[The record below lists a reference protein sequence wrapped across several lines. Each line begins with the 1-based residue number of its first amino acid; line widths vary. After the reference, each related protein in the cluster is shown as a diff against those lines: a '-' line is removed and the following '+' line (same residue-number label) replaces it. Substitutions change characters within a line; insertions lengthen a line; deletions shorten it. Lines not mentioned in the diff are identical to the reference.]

1 MSSSITLSAATR
13 QNLLS
18 LQDTASLLATTQSR
32 LSTGKKV
39 NSALDN
45 PINFFTATNLSG
57 RSTELSSLLD
67 GISNGVQT
75 IQAANTGLS
84 KLQSL
89 TSQLKSTAQQALAAT
104 NAFTSKAASVSTA
117 LSGASAANL
126 LSTGP
131 TAALSDKAV
140 GTLVDGKPAAAVAA
154 KVTGS
159 VDYKPTAAP
168 STMRGTSFTATT
180 PTAAKATAASAFS
193 APGNAVAGTVTGGS
207 AFASA
212 GFGSDTKLAIKAGTG
227 STERTITVDLNQNM
241 TADQAVEEIKTQI
254 DTFNA
259 DPANQNNRST
269 VAVSLDRDG
278 KLAFTGDTNGD
289 QIRVSASGT
298 GAAGTGFGAT
308 AAVSTDNVAAQTQK
322 LTIGTREI
330 TISGGRAGAD
340 AADVRKAVLKAI
352 NDANAGPTPTGV
364 FASFESD
371 GGTGQRLVLS
381 GKADGTN
388 FTVTGSPGNTLGFGS
403 TALTTANGAP
413 AATQTL
419 TINGTLITIPGGG
432 DIDAAVTAINN
443 QKGTTGVSA
452 AKDPADA
459 TRLLLT
465 GKVDGSA
472 FTVASSNPVSS
483 GFSATPT
490 TTSLAATVSGV
501 FTPDGTP
508 ATTTAGGAFQ
518 APAGAVAGTL
528 TAAYS
533 PPTAGGTRLTVTS
546 GAGGNGNTFTVD
558 LAAGDSKETAAR
570 KFNDAF
576 GTSGMKAAVSGS
588 NLVFTG
594 KSNGDALS
602 ITSGVALAGF
612 TNSVS
617 AGNAQQA
624 QSGTVTGGTYAA
636 PGAGGAKLTI
646 KSGTDSPITV
656 ELAQGDAIGTALTK
670 IRDELDQN
678 SGISVALN
686 AGGTALVFT
695 GKTDGSA
702 LTVSSTGPDAGFTGG
717 TGTTSTDQTAS
728 SKGTV
733 GVTYTAPGTG
743 GTRIVISEASGAN
756 STTPISF
763 DIPAGMTA
771 GDLETALT
779 TRLGGT
785 GITVANNNG
794 TLTFTGSTN
803 NVALTVKATAEA
815 GGFVN
820 AGQASTG
827 ERTAVAGTLSATA
840 PYAAP
845 AVGSGGAKLTIT
857 SGSGATATTYSVDL
871 TSTETSA
878 TLAAGKIQ
886 AELDKNGT
894 SGITVSGAS
903 GTLVFTGKA
912 DGSALN
918 VASTSPG
925 GGFTATP
932 LLSTGQKAA
941 DSQTI
946 TIKGATGG
954 DQQIT
959 IRGGAAGDSDA
970 KILAGALAAINDKSG
985 TTGVTAS
992 ASADGRI
999 VLKGA
1004 ATGAGFTVTGGPNS
1018 TAGFGTSTV
1027 TADNGKAS
1035 AAQTLTVNGTPIDIA
1050 AGDDQ
1055 AAAITAINAKSST
1068 TGVSA
1073 AVDPD
1078 NAGKIKLTGKADGS
1092 AFTVQSS
1099 NAASS
1104 GFSGITERVNNN
1116 QGAAQSV
1123 TVNGTEIAIA
1133 ASATLDEA
1141 MAAINAKS
1149 SITGVTAGKDG
1160 NRLTFTGGAD
1170 GHSFTI
1176 KGSEFNTL
1184 GLASTEASV
1193 AGISDPGQT
1202 SLIST
1207 LGFQGGDSFSV
1218 NGQTVNLTATDTIGS
1233 LVQKVGAATNGA
1245 VTASYDAA
1253 TNKFSFTAADSRT
1266 AVQLGD
1272 GSTATSKVS
1281 NLGFTATD
1289 FAAGA
1294 GAPSSQSALAGK
1306 SITVQVGSGTSI
1318 NTATITFGTA
1328 PGQISTLAQLNEAL
1342 APANAQATIDS
1353 LTGKISITTS
1363 NDVGA
1368 QNLSILASGTGN
1380 PFTTGTATANLG
1392 GDGLNARNN
1401 LVQTYNDLLKQMDQL
1416 ASDAGFNGVN
1426 LLSGDNL
1433 TINFNEKGSSS
1444 LKVQGSATN
1453 AASLGLSAVGQTNF
1467 QESSAIKKIVD
1478 QINSASSQLQSRA
1491 AALGSNLA
1499 VVQNRQDFTKQI
1511 ITVLDT
1517 GAANLTSADLN
1528 EEAANSQAL
1537 STRNSLAISA
1547 LSLANQSQQ
1556 GILQLLR

>member
-57 RSTELSSLLD
+57 RSSELSSLLD

-84 KLQSL
+84 KLQNL

-104 NAFTSKAASVSTA
+104 NAFTSKAASVSTGLA
-117 LSGASAANL
+117 GASAANL

-140 GTLVDGKPAAAVAA
+140 GTLANGLPAAAVAA
-154 KVTGS
+154 TVTGS

-168 STMRGTSFTATT
+168 STMRGTTFTATV
-180 PTAAKATAASAFS
+180 PTAAKATGASAFA
-193 APGNAVAGTVTGGS
+193 APPNAIAGTVKGG
-207 AFASA
+207 AFDAS
-212 GFGSDTKLAIKAGTG
+212 GFGSDTKLTIKAGAGT
-227 STERTITVDLNQNM
+227 SERTIEVNLTQNM
-241 TADQAVEEIKTQI
+241 TADQAVEAVRTAITA
-254 DTFNA
+254 FNGA
-259 DPANQNNRST
+259 HPNDKST
-269 VAVSLDRDG
+269 VTVSRDSSG
-278 KLAFTGDTNGD
+278 QLAFKGDTNGD

-308 AAVSTDNVAAQTQK
+308 ATASTDNVAAQTQK
-322 LTIGTREI
+322 LTVGTREI
-330 TISGGRAGAD
+330 TISGGRAGDD

-352 NDANAGPTPTGV
+352 NDATSAGSPPTGV
-364 FASFESD
+364 SATFESD
-371 GGTGQRLVLS
+371 GGTGQRLVLG

-388 FTVTGSPGNTLGFGS
+388 FTVTGSPGNTLGFGP

-413 AATQTL
+413 AASQTL
-419 TINGTLITIPGGG
+419 TINGTQVTIPGGG

-465 GKVDGSA
+465 GKADGSA

-508 ATTTAGGAFQ
+508 ATATASGVFQ

-528 TAAYS
+528 TAAYT
-533 PPTAGGTRLTVTS
+533 PPAAGGARLAVTS
-546 GAGGNGNTFTVD
+546 GTGGGATTTYVD
-558 LAAGDSKETAAR
+558 LSAGDSKEAAAR

-576 GTSGMKAAVSGS
+576 GTSGIKAEVRGS
-588 NLVFTG
+588 
-594 KSNGDALS
+594 D
-602 ITSGVALAGF
+602 
-612 TNSVS
+612 
-617 AGNAQQA
+617 
-624 QSGTVTGGTYAA
+624 
-636 PGAGGAKLTI
+636 
-646 KSGTDSPITV
+646 
-656 ELAQGDAIGTALTK
+656 
-670 IRDELDQN
+670 
-678 SGISVALN
+678 
-686 AGGTALVFT
+686 
-695 GKTDGSA
+695 
-702 LTVSSTGPDAGFTGG
+702 
-717 TGTTSTDQTAS
+717 
-728 SKGTV
+728 
-733 GVTYTAPGTG
+733 
-743 GTRIVISEASGAN
+743 
-756 STTPISF
+756 
-763 DIPAGMTA
+763 
-771 GDLETALT
+771 
-779 TRLGGT
+779 
-785 GITVANNNG
+785 
-794 TLTFTGSTN
+794 
-803 NVALTVKATAEA
+803 
-815 GGFVN
+815 
-820 AGQASTG
+820 
-827 ERTAVAGTLSATA
+827 
-840 PYAAP
+840 
-845 AVGSGGAKLTIT
+845 
-857 SGSGATATTYSVDL
+857 
-871 TSTETSA
+871 
-878 TLAAGKIQ
+878 
-886 AELDKNGT
+886 
-894 SGITVSGAS
+894 
-903 GTLVFTGKA
+903 LVFTGKA
-912 DGSALN
+912 DGSALSINSVAPLDGFTTAGANSTGQHATATRGTVTGGSYGTLSADTKLTITSGATSLDVTLTTGTSLGDAVDQITTGLSGAGITVSADSTGLKFTGTADGTRLSVVSDRTGAGFTTTAAASSDHQAITAGTLTGATYAAPGAGGATLTITSGSGGAGNVFTANIAAGDSISAALNKITTALGASGISVADDGTGKLRFTGKADGSILN
-918 VASTSPG
+918 VASTGPG

-932 LLSTGQKAA
+932 SLSTGQKAA
-941 DSQTI
+941 ESQTI
-946 TIKGATGG
+946 TIRGATGG
-954 DQQIT
+954 DQPIT
-959 IRGGAAGDSDA
+959 IHGGAAGDSDA
-970 KILAGALAAINDKSG
+970 KVLAGALQAINDKSG

-992 ASADGRI
+992 TSANGEI

-1018 TAGFGTSTV
+1018 TAGFGTSPV

-1035 AAQTLTVNGTPIDIA
+1035 AAQTLTINGTEITIA
-1050 AGDDQ
+1050 ASADQ
-1055 AAAITAINAKSST
+1055 TAAIAAINRATTT

-1078 NAGKIKLTGKADGS
+1078 NAGKIKLTGKTDGS

-1149 SITGVTAGKDG
+1149 SITGVTAGRDQAGTK
-1160 NRLTFTGGAD
+1160 LTFTGGAD
-1170 GHSFTI
+1170 GTSFTI
-1176 KGSEFNTL
+1176 KGSEHNTL

-1193 AGISDPGQT
+1193 AGSFDPGQT
-1202 SLIST
+1202 SLISA
-1207 LGFQGGDSFSV
+1207 LGFKGGDSFSV
-1218 NGQTVNLTATDTIGS
+1218 NGQSVNLTATDTIGS

-1281 NLGFTATD
+1281 NLGFATTD
-1289 FAAGA
+1289 FAAG
-1294 GAPSSQSALAGK
+1294 GGQPTTQSALAGK
-1306 SITVQVGSGTSI
+1306 SISVQVGSGASM

-1353 LTGKISITTS
+1353 LTGKISITTA

-1380 PFTTGTATANLG
+1380 PFTTGSATANLG

-1401 LVQTYNDLLKQMDQL
+1401 LVQSYNDLLKQMDQL

-1511 ITVLDT
+1511 INVLDT

>member
-45 PINFFTATNLSG
+45 PINFFTASNLSS
-57 RSTELSSLLD
+57 RSSELSSLLD

-84 KLQSL
+84 KLQNL
-89 TSQLKSTAQQALAAT
+89 TGQLKSTAQQALAAT
-104 NAFTSKAASVSTA
+104 SAFTAKAASVSTA

-131 TAALSDKAV
+131 TNAVSDKAV
-140 GTLVDGKPAAAVAA
+140 GTIVNGKPAAAVAA
-154 KVTGS
+154 TVAGS
-159 VDYKPTAAP
+159 VDYKPTATPA
-168 STMRGTSFTATT
+168 TMRGTTFTATV
-180 PTAAKATAASAFS
+180 PTVAKATGGTFS
-193 APGNAVAGTVTGGS
+193 APASAVAGTVTGG
-207 AFASA
+207 AFDSST
-212 GFGSDTKLAIKAGTG
+212 FGADTKL
-227 STERTITVDLNQNM
+227 TIQFGPATAQKIEVNLTKDM
-241 TADQAVEEIKTQI
+241 TADQAVEAIKTRI
-254 DTFNA
+254 DDFNSGKTGDA
-259 DPANQNNRST
+259 RTTIS
-269 VAVSLDRDG
+269 VSRDASG
-278 KLAFTGDTNGD
+278 HLAFKGETNGA
-289 QIRVSASGT
+289 QLQVSASGV

-308 AAVSTDNVAAQTQK
+308 ATVSSDNIAAQTQNLK
-322 LTIGTREI
+322 IGDTSI
-330 TISGGRAGAD
+330 TISGGRAGDD

-352 NDANAGPTPTGV
+352 NDANTGTPATGV
-364 FASFESD
+364 SATFEPD
-371 GGTGQRLVLS
+371 GNNGQRLVLT
-381 GKADGTN
+381 GAATGTN
-388 FTVTGSPGNTLGFGS
+388 FKVEGSPGNTLGFAS

-413 AATQTL
+413 AASQTL
-419 TINGTLITIPGGG
+419 TLNGTQVTIPGGG
-432 DIDAAVTAINN
+432 NIDAAVTAINN

-465 GKVDGSA
+465 GKADGSA

-508 ATTTAGGAFQ
+508 ATTAGSAFR

-528 TAAYS
+528 TTAYT
-533 PPTAGGTRLTVTS
+533 PPAAGGTRLTVTT
-546 GAGGNGNTFTVD
+546 GAGGSGNTFTVD

-576 GTSGMKAAVSGS
+576 GTSGIKAAVSGS

-594 KSNGDALS
+594 KADGSALS
-602 ITSGVALAGF
+602 IASGAALTGF
-612 TNSVS
+612 TAPVS
-617 AGNAQQA
+617 ATNAVAA

-646 KSGTDSPITV
+646 TSGTDSPITV
-656 ELAQGDAIGTALTK
+656 DLAQGDAIGTALGK
-670 IRDELDQN
+670 IQAGLGQN
-678 SGISVALN
+678 TGISVALN
-686 AGGTALVFT
+686 AGGDALVFT

-702 LTVSSTGPDAGFTGG
+702 LNVSSTGPGAGFSGG
-717 TGTTSTDQTAS
+717 AGTTSADQGANAR
-728 SKGTV
+728 GTV
-733 GVTYTAPGTG
+733 GITYQPPGVG

-763 DIPAGMTA
+763 DIAAGATA
-771 GDLETALT
+771 GAVAASLS
-779 TRLGGT
+779 TRLSGT

-794 TLTFTGSTN
+794 TLTFTGSTD
-803 NVALTVKATAEA
+803 NVALTVKAAAQA
-815 GGFVN
+815 GGFGT

-845 AVGSGGAKLTIT
+845 AAGSGGARLTIT
-857 SGSGATATTYSVDL
+857 SGAGNTATTYSVDL
-871 TSTETSA
+871 TSTEA
-878 TLAAGKIQ
+878 TAALAATKIQ
-886 AELDKNGT
+886 AELNRNGP
-894 SGITVSGAS
+894 SGITVDGST
-903 GTLVFTGKA
+903 GTLRFTGKA
-912 DGSALN
+912 DGSALS
-918 VASTSPG
+918 VASTVPG

-932 LLSTGQKAA
+932 AVSTGQRTA

-954 DQQIT
+954 DQPIT

-970 KILAGALAAINDKSG
+970 KVLAGALAAINDKSG

-992 ASADGRI
+992 ASAGGAI

-1035 AAQTLTVNGTPIDIA
+1035 AEQTLTINGTPITIA

-1055 AAAITAINAKSST
+1055 RAAITAINLATTT

-1073 AVDPD
+1073 SIDPD

-1099 NAASS
+1099 NSASS
-1104 GFSGITERVNNN
+1104 GFSGITQRINNN
-1116 QGAAQSV
+1116 AGAAQTV

-1141 MAAINAKS
+1141 IGAINAKS

-1160 NRLTFTGGAD
+1160 SKLTFTGSAD
-1170 GHSFTI
+1170 GNSFTI
-1176 KGSEFNTL
+1176 KGSEYNTL

-1193 AGISDPGQT
+1193 AGTFDPGQT
-1202 SLIST
+1202 TLISA
-1207 LGFQGGDSFSV
+1207 LGFKGGDSFSV
-1218 NGQTVNLTATDTIGS
+1218 NGQTVNLAATDTIGS

-1253 TNKFSFTAADSRT
+1253 ANKFSFIAADSRT

-1281 NLGFTATD
+1281 NLGFATTD
-1289 FAAGA
+1289 FASGA
-1294 GAPSSQSALAGK
+1294 GQPESKSALAGK
-1306 SITVQVGSGTSI
+1306 SLTVQVGSGSAM

-1328 PGQISTLAQLNEAL
+1328 PGQVSTLAQLNEAL

-1368 QNLSILASGTGN
+1368 QNLSIIANGTGN
-1380 PFTTGTATANLG
+1380 PFTTGSATANLG
-1392 GDGLNARNN
+1392 GDGLSARNN

-1433 TINFNEKGSSS
+1433 TINFNEKSTSQ

-1453 AASLGLSAVGQTNF
+1453 AASLGLSAVGQANF

-1511 ITVLDT
+1511 INVLDT

>member
-45 PINFFTATNLSG
+45 PINFFTATNLSA

-104 NAFTSKAASVSTA
+104 NAFTSKAATVSTA
-117 LSGASAANL
+117 LSGASATNL

-131 TAALSDKAV
+131 TAAVSDKAV
-140 GTLVDGKPAAAVAA
+140 GTLMDGKPAAAVAA
-154 KVTGS
+154 TVTGS

-168 STMRGTSFTATT
+168 STMRGARFTATT

-193 APGNAVAGTVTGGS
+193 APGNAVAGTVTGGR
-207 AFASA
+207 AFGLSGDA
-212 GFGSDTKLAIKAGTG
+212 TLTIKAGTG
-227 STERTITVDLNQNM
+227 STERTITVDLAQNM
-241 TADQAVEEIKTQI
+241 TADQAVEAIKTKI
-254 DTFNA
+254 NTFNA
-259 DPANQNNRST
+259 DPANRDNRST

-289 QIRVSASGT
+289 QIRVTASGT
-298 GAAGTGFGAT
+298 GAAGTGFGTTAT
-308 AAVSTDNVAAQTQK
+308 VSTDNVAAQTQK

-330 TISGGRAGAD
+330 TISGGRAGDD
-340 AADVRKAVLKAI
+340 AADVRKAVLQAI
-352 NDANAGPTPTGV
+352 NEANTGATPTGV
-364 FASFESD
+364 TATFESD

-419 TINGTLITIPGGG
+419 TINGTQVTIPGGG

-465 GKVDGSA
+465 GKADGSA

-508 ATTTAGGAFQ
+508 ATTTASGAFQ

-533 PPTAGGTRLTVTS
+533 PPAAGGTRLTVTS

-576 GTSGMKAAVSGS
+576 KAGNSDIKAAVSGS

-612 TNSVS
+612 TSPVS
-617 AGNAQQA
+617 AVNAQQA
-624 QSGTVTGGTYAA
+624 QSGTVLGNTYAA

-656 ELAQGDAIGTALTK
+656 ELAQDDAIGTALGK
-670 IRDELDQN
+670 IQAGLGPN

-686 AGGTALVFT
+686 ADGTKLVFTGKADGSALNVSSTGPGAGFTAASTSSNATASTKGSIEGSNYVAPGAGGVRLAISDTANGTPISVDLAAGDSIDAAVTAISTALTDKGSSITVAKNAAGTALVFT
-695 GKTDGSA
+695 ASA
-702 LTVSSTGPDAGFTGG
+702 DNANVTVSP
-717 TGTTSTDQTAS
+717 AS
-728 SKGTV
+728 
-733 GVTYTAPGTG
+733 A
-743 GTRIVISEASGAN
+743 
-756 STTPISF
+756 
-763 DIPAGMTA
+763 
-771 GDLETALT
+771 
-779 TRLGGT
+779 
-785 GITVANNNG
+785 
-794 TLTFTGSTN
+794 
-803 NVALTVKATAEA
+803 A

-820 AGQASTG
+820 AGQASSG
-827 ERTAVAGTLSATA
+827 ERTAVRGTLSATA

-845 AVGSGGAKLTIT
+845 AAGSGGAKLTIT
-857 SGSGATATTYSVDL
+857 SGTGATATTYSVDL

-878 TLAAGKIQ
+878 TLAAAKIQ
-886 AELDKNGT
+886 AKLDENGT
-894 SGITVSGAS
+894 SGITVSGS
-903 GTLVFTGKA
+903 TGTLVFTGKA

-918 VASTSPG
+918 VASTGPG

-932 LLSTGQKAA
+932 SLSTDQKAA

-946 TIKGATGG
+946 TIRGATGG

-959 IRGGAAGDSDA
+959 ISGGAAGDSAD
-970 KILAGALAAINDKSG
+970 KVLAGALAAINDKSG

-992 ASADGRI
+992 ASSDGKI

-1018 TAGFGTSTV
+1018 TAGFGTSPVTV
-1027 TADNGKAS
+1027 NNGKAS
-1035 AAQTLTVNGTPIDIA
+1035 EPQTLTINGTAITIGASKLPAEA
-1050 AGDDQ
+1050 AGLIDAQ
-1055 AAAITAINAKSST
+1055 KAITGVGAIFDEA
-1068 TGVSA
+1068 TGT
-1073 AVDPD
+1073 
-1078 NAGKIKLTGKADGS
+1078 IKLTGKADGS

-1104 GFSGITERVNNN
+1104 GFSGITQRVTNN
-1116 QGAAQSV
+1116 QGAAQTV
-1123 TVNGTEIAIA
+1123 TVNGTDIAIA

-1141 MAAINAKS
+1141 IAAINAKS
-1149 SITGVTAGKDG
+1149 SITGVTAGKDQAG
-1160 NRLTFTGGAD
+1160 TKLTFTGGAD
-1170 GHSFTI
+1170 GNSFTI
-1176 KGSEFNTL
+1176 KGSEYNAL

-1202 SLIST
+1202 SLISA
-1207 LGFQGGDSFSV
+1207 LGFKGGDSFSV

-1245 VTASYDAA
+1245 VTASYDAIN
-1253 TNKFSFTAADSRT
+1253 NKFSFTAADSRT

-1294 GAPSSQSALAGK
+1294 GQPTSQSALAGK
-1306 SITVQVGSGTSI
+1306 SLTVQVGSGTAMT
-1318 NTATITFGTA
+1318 TATVTFGTA
-1328 PGQISTLAQLNEAL
+1328 PGQVSTLAQLNEAL

-1368 QNLSILASGTGN
+1368 QNLSIVANGTGN
-1380 PFTTGTATANLG
+1380 PFTTGTASANLG

-1433 TINFNEKGSSS
+1433 TINFNEKGTSQ
-1444 LKVQGSATN
+1444 LKVQGSATS

-1511 ITVLDT
+1511 INVLDT